1 MISRMWS
8 GRTTTENAEKYLA
21 HLKDKVF
28 PELRRI
34 DGHRGASVLRRDLDE
49 QVEFVVLTYWESM
62 EAIRQFAG
70 PDAEVAVV
78 EPAARAMLSD
88 FDSTVRHH
96 EVAFGSDQLAG
107 ETADQETGTITW
119 TDLTVDNAE
128 EMGTFYR
135 QVVGWKTEPVEMK
148 GYRDFAMATPRSGRA
163 IAGVCHARGANAG
176 LPPQWLIY
184 ITVDDVDASAARCV
198 ELGGTLIA
206 EPRSM
211 GSDGRYCV
219 IQDPAGAVAA
229 LFAPDRK

>member
-8 GRTTTENAEKYLA
+8 GRTTTENADQYLA

-28 PELRRI
+28 PELRRN

-49 QVEFVVLTYWESM
+49 RVEFVVLTYWESM

-70 PDAEVAVV
+70 NDAEVAVV

-119 TDLTVDNAE
+119 TDLTVENAE

-163 IAGVCHARGANAG
+163 IAGVCHPRGPHAD
-176 LPPQWLIY
+176 LPSQWLIY
-184 ITVDDVDASAARCV
+184 ITVDEVDASAARCF

-206 EPRSM
+206 EPRNM

-219 IQDPAGAVAA
+219 IQDPAGTVAA
-229 LFAPDRK
+229 LFAPGRK

>member
-1 MISRMWS
+1 MISRMCS

-34 DGHRGASVLRRDLDE
+34 GGHRSASVLRRNLDE
-49 QVEFVVLTYWESM
+49 QVEFVVLTFWDSM

-70 PDAEVAVV
+70 HVPEVAVV

-176 LPPQWLIY
+176 LTPQWLIY

-229 LFAPDRK
+229 LFAPGRK

>member
-62 EAIRQFAG
+62 EAIREFAG
-70 PDAEVAVV
+70 NDAEAAVV
-78 EPAARAMLSD
+78 DPAARAMLSD

-107 ETADQETGTITW
+107 EKADQETGTITW
-119 TDLTVDNAE
+119 TDLTVENAE

-198 ELGGTLIA
+198 KLGGTLIA
-206 EPRSM
+206 VPRNM
-211 GSDGRYCV
+211 GTDGRYCV

-229 LFAPDRK
+229 LFAPDRT